1 MINAKDYTIPLTA
14 DDLAAAEKFMQMLE
28 GDLPGFISAMTNRI
42 SVFVEGDR
50 NAASTP
56 SQRRPFEPATSHLQ
70 EAVSEHTRMLF
81 VLLVAWCISFARL
94 YPDEMKGVPVLR
106 DGGVYGQPVNL
117 LFATLPLL
125 VVFLVSFIAGSN
137 SQRRHDAVAALH
149 KVHATGKYTDLT
161 TNMGAIGDLVDM
173 IAPLG
178 QYLLEQV
185 ANALGTFPVVFSAY
199 VLDMVKNDHT
209 PLTDA
214 DSEKII
220 KLMKQARNAIKKR
233 R

>member
-1 MINAKDYTIPLTA
+1 MINAKDYTMPLTA
-14 DDLAAAEKFMQMLE
+14 DDFAEAEKFMQKLE
-28 GDLPGFISAMTNRI
+28 GDLPGFISAMTDRI
-42 SVFVEGDR
+42 SVLVEGDR

-56 SQRRPFEPATSHLQ
+56 GQRRPFEPATSHLQ
-70 EAVSEHTRMLF
+70 EAISEHTRMLF

-94 YPDEMKGVPVLR
+94 YPDEMKGVPALR
-106 DGGVYGQPVNL
+106 DGGIYGQPVNL
-117 LFATLPLL
+117 LFATLPSL

-149 KVHATGKYTDLT
+149 KVHATGKYTDLI
-161 TNMGAIGDLVDM
+161 TNLDAIGDLVDM

-178 QYLLEQV
+178 QYLMEQM
-185 ANALGTFPVVFSAY
+185 ANAINTFPVVFSGY
-199 VLDMVKNDHT
+199 VHDMVKNDHT

-214 DSEKII
+214 DSDKVI
-220 KLMKQARNAIKKR
+220 KLMERALNAIKKR